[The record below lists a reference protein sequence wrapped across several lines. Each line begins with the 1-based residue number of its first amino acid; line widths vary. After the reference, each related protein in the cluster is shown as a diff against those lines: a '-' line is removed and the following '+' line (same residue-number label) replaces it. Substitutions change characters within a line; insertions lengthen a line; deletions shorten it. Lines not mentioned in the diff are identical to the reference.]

1 MDLYY
6 DPVVDEHL
14 QTPIGLI
21 APTWYLAPQRREVA
35 ETAWTFGAAAMGL
48 LGDGDVKLQKAQE
61 GVLLAWFTGE
71 FAEGAVKQKL
81 WDACDTLFE
90 PHLDQ
95 DSGEFTFG
103 FGFDEPHPRGQPNAR
118 VMAGWVCRP
127 GAWAEIFENP
137 DLAKHTQPCV
147 EGIDFPRVAMSQAQ
161 WTGDALH
168 LAASPCNSTT
178 RGSRTSMSVRRL
190 PIDGEWTL
198 TSSDGTT
205 SSWTAVNGETPIE
218 IIADGS
224 SFTLTVE

>member
-35 ETAWTFGAAAMGL
+35 ETAWRFGATAMGL
-48 LGDGDVKLQKAQE
+48 LGDDDVKMEKAQE

-90 PHLDQ
+90 PQLDQ

-127 GAWAEIFENP
+127 GAWAEIFGNP

-168 LAASPCNSTT
+168 LAANPCNSTT
-178 RGSRTSMSVRRL
+178 RGTRTSMRVRRL
-190 PIDGEWTL
+190 PVDGEWTL
-198 TSSDGTT
+198 TGSDGTT
-205 SSWTAVNGETPIE
+205 SSWTAENGETSIE

-224 SFTLTVE
+224 PFTLTVE